1 MTVWRKK
8 YSYCLPDCGYIYST
22 CVLHKKRHHCLHPIL
37 WYWVVACCQ
46 DSKNILSMYY
56 NWPSIKCM
64 ATLRVNHQR
73 PLNGGY
79 IDCSIEAHNNLA
91 SSLIETLLYFW
102 GQWGHYYWIGLLSSA
117 ILFCNYFWT
126 LINGGLIESS
136 TAVISGNQSNE
147 QLLSYSKPSC
157 FSW

>member
-1 MTVWRKK
+1 MVT
-8 YSYCLPDCGYIYST
+8 YI
-22 CVLHKKRHHCLHPIL
+22 VH
-37 WYWVVACCQ
+37 ACCIKR
-46 DSKNILSMYY
+46 DVIVYIPFCGTGLWRAARIPKISYPFTTTDPPLSA
-56 NWPSIKCM
+56 WPPSGY
-64 ATLRVNHQR
+64 HQR

-157 FSW
+157 FS